1 MKVLKKILSYFLT
14 FILLGFGFLLIYFT
28 VFDEDHFGTG
38 YDLLA
43 GIFLTIFVSLL
54 TLLFFLPG
62 IHLSGFIKNNKLISR
77 LNIFTVLSLYHF
89 VCVIGYLLK
98 FTKYNYE
105 IDRNLA
111 IYCFIVSLIC
121 FYLRKKGKISSK
133 NIASKISS
141 LTDFKYKEFD
151 DNELSKLLGNNTKII
166 SKKNVCF
173 PFNFNINLESKSDV
187 EAQQMGFDVASW
199 NKIIQRENK
208 KIDENKRLKER
219 YEDLMMQYEQAKQ
232 SYNIAKMNRNQ
243 MIANARKGNKLL
255 PWIANPLG
263 SPPKAPKKPNYYT
276 IEDPKKEDFYTKDKG
291 TELIKN
297 LELKHNENQNYF
309 NFLDKDSF
317 SKIFDISEWK
327 VVTKIM
333 RDIYISSETK
343 NLGQINSDFEPQDQD
358 IKVKFNNSFLYSD
371 SFEGKVGNSNDLL
384 KANIIDFENNHKKKK
399 VEKVLNDKDLK
410 LGNFKIKSN
419 KISYNIKD
427 LNYLPFL
434 RLEVE
439 GKNGD
444 KKIEIIDYLSRTVV
458 SLSNK

>member
-1 MKVLKKILSYFLT
+1 M
-14 FILLGFGFLLIYFT
+14 
-28 VFDEDHFGTG
+28 
-38 YDLLA
+38 
-43 GIFLTIFVSLL
+43 SLL
-54 TLLFFLPG
+54 RGLFFLPG
-62 IHLSGFIKNNKLISR
+62 IHLSGFSKNNKLISR

-121 FYLRKKGKISSK
+121 CYLRKKGKISSK

-208 KIDENKRLKER
+208 KIDENKKLKER

-263 SPPKAPKKPNYYT
+263 SPPKAPKKPNYY
-276 IEDPKKEDFYTKDKG
+276 IAF
-291 TELIKN
+291 
-297 LELKHNENQNYF
+297 
-309 NFLDKDSF
+309 
-317 SKIFDISEWK
+317 
-327 VVTKIM
+327 M
-333 RDIYISSETK
+333 
-343 NLGQINSDFEPQDQD
+343 
-358 IKVKFNNSFLYSD
+358 
-371 SFEGKVGNSNDLL
+371 
-384 KANIIDFENNHKKKK
+384 A
-399 VEKVLNDKDLK
+399 
-410 LGNFKIKSN
+410 
-419 KISYNIKD
+419 
-427 LNYLPFL
+427 
-434 RLEVE
+434 
-439 GKNGD
+439 
-444 KKIEIIDYLSRTVV
+444 
-458 SLSNK
+458 